1 LHPVLFRIPGLDW
14 PLHTY
19 GVLIV
24 TGFLIAMFICHRE
37 AQRQGEMAE
46 EVLDFAFWALL
57 GGMIGARVV
66 FILVN
71 FKQYFVDQFWHP
83 KYKIPSVLV
92 VWEGGLVF
100 YGAALGGFVA
110 YWLYAKKR
118 NLPMLKFADICV
130 LGLPIAHVFGRLGC
144 VAAGCCWGDA
154 AYHLDAAG
162 QVIADV
168 PLAAYFPEGSLAYS
182 SLLQH
187 ESAEVVARMREMRT
201 TMPLVPVQLMESFGE
216 AMVFLALL
224 FVRSRKWFH
233 GQVILT
239 YFILY
244 PILRSTLE
252 LFRGDVERGYV
263 IPGVLSTSQF
273 ISLCVATAAIVAI
286 FVMRRRGLA
295 SHASPVSA

>member
-1 LHPVLFRIPGLDW
+1 MHPVLFRIPVLDW

-24 TGFLIAMFICHRE
+24 TGFLVAMFVCNRE
-37 AQRQGEMAE
+37 AKRQGEMSE
-46 EVLDFAFWALL
+46 DVLDFAFWALL
-57 GGMIGARVV
+57 GGMIGARIV

-71 FKQYFVDQFWHP
+71 FRQYFVEQFWHP
-83 KYKIPSVLV
+83 KYKIPSILV

-100 YGAALGGFVA
+100 YGAAIGGFVA
-110 YWLYAKKR
+110 YWFFAKSRK
-118 NLPMLKFADICV
+118 LHMLKFADICV

-154 AYHLDAAG
+154 AYHIDAAG
-162 QVIADV
+162 QIVPDV
-168 PLAAYFPEGSLAYS
+168 PLAAYFPQGSLAYS
-182 SLLQH
+182 SLITT
-187 ESAEVVARMREMRT
+187 EAPEVVARMREMKT

-216 AMVFLALL
+216 ALVFLALL

-233 GQVILT
+233 GQVLLT

-252 LFRGDVERGYV
+252 LFRGDAERGYV
-263 IPGVLSTSQF
+263 IDGVLSTSQF
-273 ISLCVATAAIVAI
+273 ISLVVAAAAILTI

-295 SHASPVSA
+295 SHATVPA